1 MAGITGI
8 FAPGK
13 KKEVEKML
21 NKISHRGL
29 KGKAILELKEAT
41 LGVVWPALHEPSLA
55 RWKKEKM
62 VKDDRG
68 TDHFALARVREK
80 EPELKRD
87 WVAPLYYIFNERGD
101 LCFSSEV
108 KDFCLMEEK

>member
-41 LGVVWPALHEPSLA
+41 FRIEVA
-55 RWKKEKM
+55 RSMSHRLPMEKR
-62 VKDDRG
+62 KDG
-68 TDHFALARVREK
+68 
-80 EPELKRD
+80 KR
-87 WVAPLYYIFNERGD
+87 
-101 LCFSSEV
+101 
-108 KDFCLMEEK
+108 

>member
-41 LGVVWPALHEPSLA
+41 LGVVWPASMSHRLPDGKKK
-55 RWKKEKM
+55 RW
-62 VKDDRG
+62 
-68 TDHFALARVREK
+68 
-80 EPELKRD
+80 
-87 WVAPLYYIFNERGD
+87 
-101 LCFSSEV
+101 
-108 KDFCLMEEK
+108 

>member
-41 LGVVWPALHEPSLA
+41 LEWCGRSL
-55 RWKKEKM
+55 
-62 VKDDRG
+62 
-68 TDHFALARVREK
+68 
-80 EPELKRD
+80 
-87 WVAPLYYIFNERGD
+87 
-101 LCFSSEV
+101 
-108 KDFCLMEEK
+108 

>member
-1 MAGITGI
+1 MAR
-8 FAPGK
+8 FY
-13 KKEVEKML
+13 
-21 NKISHRGL
+21 
-29 KGKAILELKEAT
+29 
-41 LGVVWPALHEPSLA
+41 EPSLA

-87 WVAPLYYIFNERGD
+87 YRRLLFIIYLMKEEIFVFLR
-101 LCFSSEV
+101 
-108 KDFCLMEEK
+108 K

>member
-1 MAGITGI
+1 MIEGPII
-8 FAPGK
+8 
-13 KKEVEKML
+13 
-21 NKISHRGL
+21 
-29 KGKAILELKEAT
+29 
-41 LGVVWPALHEPSLA
+41 
-55 RWKKEKM
+55 
-62 VKDDRG
+62 
-68 TDHFALARVREK
+68 FALARVREK